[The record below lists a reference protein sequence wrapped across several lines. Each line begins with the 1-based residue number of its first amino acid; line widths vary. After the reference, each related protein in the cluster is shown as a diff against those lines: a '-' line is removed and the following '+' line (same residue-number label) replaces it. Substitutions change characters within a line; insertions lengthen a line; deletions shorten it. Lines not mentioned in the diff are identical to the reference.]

1 MSTYL
6 MSDKTSDY
14 QSLEVPL
21 SALAI
26 GAHPDDIEFGC
37 GGTLAKWAANGCNI
51 FHLVCTDGSKGTWDS
66 NVDGAALAQRRQQEQ
81 IEAARRLGGTAPI
94 TFLGWTDGELESGMK
109 QRAQIVAAIRR
120 LKPEIILAHDP
131 WKRYRLHPDHRH
143 AGFLATDGV
152 VAARDP
158 LFFPELGKHHRPTKI
173 LLWEA
178 DQPDHEET
186 IDEDTFQVKL
196 QALKAHASQYESTMG
211 VSQLEDESQM
221 AAFEERLRKR
231 LSDNSISQSGQL
243 CEVFK
248 LIDKV

>member
-6 MSDKTSDY
+6 MSDSA
-14 QSLEVPL
+14 SRSHNLEVPS

-37 GGTLAKWAANGCNI
+37 GGTLAKWAANGCEI
-51 FHLVCTDGSKGTWDS
+51 LHLICTDGSKGTWNSDI
-66 NVDGAALAQRRQQEQ
+66 DGAELALRRQKEQ
-81 IEAARRLGGTAPI
+81 TEAARRLGGTAPV
-94 TFLGWTDGELESGMK
+94 TFLGWTDGELESGME
-109 QRAQIVAAIRR
+109 QRAQIVAAIRK

-158 LFFPELGKHHRPTKI
+158 LFFPALGTHHRPSKI

-186 IDEDTFQVKL
+186 IDENTFQVKL
-196 QALKAHASQYESTMG
+196 HALKAHASQYESTMG
-211 VSQLEDESQM
+211 VNQLDDESQM
-221 AAFEERLRKR
+221 ASFEERLRQR
-231 LSDNSISQSGQL
+231 LSDNSFGQKEYL

-248 LIDKV
+248 VIDKV